1 MVNDFIQDGIEKYES
16 RKQEIKNKYE
26 AEIAKELDARYK
38 SALEKVY
45 GTSLTEEERE
55 QKMEDIYNKYYTKT
69 IQDAANSKKQ
79 EIAGKTY
86 KSVEIDRNKLIGGLL
101 MAALILLTSA
111 LHRDIVNNELLSK
124 YSEMRSDM
132 TSDFTPS
139 ERDQLDPITKE
150 DIPELRKAIEEYDG
164 PYTYTFGGD
173 RTDGTHNDYYVF
185 EKDSLIQVSDQQLD
199 PIERLVKKEVK
210 EITKDRVPNL
220 ELKEAGSV
228 GIKEGFGEPIGSGR
242 RR

>member
-1 MVNDFIQDGIEKYES
+1 METKFIQDGVLRFKEKKNEV
-16 RKQEIKNKYE
+16 IKNSQD
-26 AEIAKELDARYK
+26 ELDK
-38 SALEKVY
+38 SIDDRFKAILEQYY
-45 GTSLTEEERE
+45 GTSLSEEERE
-55 QKMEDIYNKYYTKT
+55 QKVENICNKYYEKA
-69 IQDAANSKKQ
+69 IQNADNSKKQ

-86 KSVEIDRNKLIGGLL
+86 RSIEIEKERVVGGLL
-101 MAALILLTSA
+101 IAALILLTA
-111 LHRDIVNNELLSK
+111 LTRRDIVNSELLSK

-132 TSDFTPS
+132 TSDFTLS
-139 ERDQLDPITKE
+139 EKEQLDPITKE

-185 EKDSLIQVSDQQLD
+185 EKDSLIQLNDQQLD

-210 EITKDRVPNL
+210 EITKDRVPEL